1 MKATPTKATE
11 VIWSSGAR
19 FGHYEILA
27 PLGKGG
33 MAEVV
38 RARTLDGPWAGTEVA
53 IKRLLP
59 QLARA
64 PEYVELFAKEAEL
77 SIALRHPNIVQTVD
91 VGSIGNVAYMAMEW
105 VDGRD
110 LGQVLRRCR
119 KQGIWLP
126 IDFAVYLTRVL
137 LDALEYA
144 HRAESA
150 SGTPLHLVHCD
161 VSPSNVFIS
170 RVGEVKLGDFGVA
183 RVRVKS
189 GVRDAVVA
197 GKPYYLSPEATAG
210 EVTHGV
216 DLWATA
222 VVLFEL
228 LALERPFQGADPTQ
242 VFNAI
247 RSGKRARVREKRPE
261 VSPGLEAVLE
271 RALAQDARKRFATAA
286 DFSAALEPHHD
297 ERIGTPLAI
306 AALVRGLFGKAG

>member
-1 MKATPTKATE
+1 MKQPE
-11 VIWSSGAR
+11 VVLWSSGAR
-19 FGHYEILA
+19 FGNYEILA

-33 MAEVV
+33 MAEVF
-38 RARTLDGPWAGTEVA
+38 RARTLEGPWAGSLVA

-64 PEYVELFAKEAEL
+64 PEYVQLFAREAEL
-77 SIALRHPNIVQTVD
+77 SIALRHPNIVQTLD
-91 VGSIGNVAYMAMEW
+91 VGATKGVAYLAMEW

-119 KQGIWLP
+119 KQGIALP
-126 IDFAVYLTRVL
+126 LDFAVYLTRVL
-137 LDALEYA
+137 LEALDYA
-144 HRAESA
+144 HRAESG
-150 SGTPLHLVHCD
+150 SGTPLQLVHCD
-161 VSPSNVFIS
+161 VSPSNIFIS

-189 GVRDAVVA
+189 GARDAVIA

-210 EVTHGV
+210 EVTQAV

-228 LALERPFQGADPTQ
+228 LTLERPFQGGSPGE
-242 VFNAI
+242 VFGAI
-247 RSGKRARVREKRPE
+247 RAGRRARVRDRRAE
-261 VSPGLEAVLE
+261 VSAELEAVVDRGLGPNARE
-271 RALAQDARKRFATAA
+271 RFPTAA
-286 DFSAALEPHHD
+286 AFAAALEPHCD

-306 AALVRGLFGKAG
+306 AALVRGLFGAAG

>member
-1 MKATPTKATE
+1 VKPSE
-11 VIWSSGAR
+11 VVLWSSGAR

-38 RARTLDGPWAGTEVA
+38 RGRTLDGPWAGTEVA

-64 PEYVELFAKEAEL
+64 PEYVQLFAKEAEL
-77 SIALRHPNIVQTVD
+77 SIALRHPNIVQTLD
-91 VGSIGNVAYMAMEW
+91 VGAIGDVAYLAMEW

-119 KQGIWLP
+119 KQGIALP
-126 IDFAVYLTRVL
+126 IDFAVYLARVL
-137 LDALEYA
+137 LEALEYA
-144 HRAESA
+144 HRAENA
-150 SGTPLHLVHCD
+150 SGAPLHLVHCD

-189 GVRDAVVA
+189 GVRDAVIA

-210 EVTHGV
+210 EVTQAV

-228 LALERPFQGADPTQ
+228 LTLERPFQGNSPQ
-242 VFNAI
+242 EVFSAI
-247 RSGKRARVREKRPE
+247 RAGRRAGVRARRPE
-261 VSPGLEAVLE
+261 VTAGLEAVVD
-271 RALAQDARKRFATAA
+271 RALAADPQVRFPTAA
-286 DFSAALEPHHD
+286 AFAEALEPHCD

-306 AALVRGLFGKAG
+306 AALVRGLFGTAD